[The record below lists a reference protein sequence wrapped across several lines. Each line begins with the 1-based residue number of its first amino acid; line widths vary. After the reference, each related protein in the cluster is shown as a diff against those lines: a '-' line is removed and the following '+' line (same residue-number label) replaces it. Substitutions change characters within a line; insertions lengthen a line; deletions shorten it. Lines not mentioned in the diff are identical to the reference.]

1 MNCPYCNRKLI
12 KVFHGP
18 PGDELGEE
26 SVKNTVIIG
35 NCCDSEYNYYCEYC
49 DIFLKDTIEESME
62 NSHFEKLL

>member
-26 SVKNTVIIG
+26 SVKNTVSLLRFG
-35 NCCDSEYNYYCEYC
+35 ERVTRYFK
-49 DIFLKDTIEESME
+49 DIF
-62 NSHFEKLL
+62 